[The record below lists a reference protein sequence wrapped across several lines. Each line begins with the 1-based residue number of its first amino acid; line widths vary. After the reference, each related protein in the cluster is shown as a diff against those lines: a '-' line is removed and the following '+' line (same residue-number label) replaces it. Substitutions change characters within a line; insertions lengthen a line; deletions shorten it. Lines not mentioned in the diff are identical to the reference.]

1 VNLIK
6 KYGLSTYHGTNCVA
20 ILLAA
25 MEYSRDFD
33 EETRKWLLPTL
44 WGLLILTFWLI
55 RGNTAPAVADELN
68 EIGHDDIQD
77 VLKRGRE

>member
-6 KYGLSTYHGTNCVA
+6 KYGLSTYHGTNVVA

-44 WGLLILTFWLI
+44 WGLLIVTFWLI

-68 EIGHDDIQD
+68 QIGQEDIQD